1 MSSTLACAGLPV
13 TDEQQLG
20 ALLDRIMPE
29 AQLLGRTGRNS
40 VVRWEDPSGARLVL
54 EVGQDG
60 VVDLL
65 PSFRSSTTVLLGDL
79 RAVSQDVAI
88 AALLDEHG
96 EQLTSASL
104 ELEQRRLLPL
114 RPVERVR
121 ASLTALGVDVA
132 VLPDADA
139 FAASDA
145 SLLDPDAPP
154 GDPPPEYRERG
165 WSWPPRVAATSFLSY
180 GVFADAVDTTAHA
193 RIAGGVLQAE
203 RRIVQATGEGVV
215 AEVES
220 TGFTLTVSLE
230 GAAHP
235 RTPVPGNVLS
245 GTVLLT
251 ASLED
256 APGRGLW
263 SRRG

>member
-1 MSSTLACAGLPV
+1 
-13 TDEQQLG
+13 
-20 ALLDRIMPE
+20 MP
-29 AQLLGRTGRNS
+29 R
-40 VVRWEDPSGARLVL
+40 
-54 EVGQDG
+54 
-60 VVDLL
+60 
-65 PSFRSSTTVLLGDL
+65 
-79 RAVSQDVAI
+79 RAI
-88 AALLDEHG
+88 L
-96 EQLTSASL
+96 
-104 ELEQRRLLPL
+104 
-114 RPVERVR
+114 
-121 ASLTALGVDVA
+121 
-132 VLPDADA
+132 
-139 FAASDA
+139 
-145 SLLDPDAPP
+145 
-154 GDPPPEYRERG
+154 PPEYRERG

-256 APGRGLW
+256 DLPAPGRGLW